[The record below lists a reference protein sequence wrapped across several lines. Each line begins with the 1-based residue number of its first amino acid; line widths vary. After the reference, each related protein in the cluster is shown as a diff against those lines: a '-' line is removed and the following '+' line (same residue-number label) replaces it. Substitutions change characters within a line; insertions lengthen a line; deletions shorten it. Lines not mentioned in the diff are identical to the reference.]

1 MIKKVILHDKE
12 RVKSFAVED
21 SFTFSQLMV
30 EEIERQDSLESL
42 LSCNRGAFVLVC
54 MFETE
59 IDQVTSKLRDM
70 LKKNEKLLKKFKS
83 KGIEI
88 LSKKIT

>member
-42 LSCNRGAFVLVC
+42 LSCNRGAFVLVF
-54 MFETE
+54 MLETE

>member
-12 RVKSFAVED
+12 RVKSFGVED

-30 EEIERQDSLESL
+30 QEIERQDSLESL
-42 LSCNRGAFVLVC
+42 LSCNRGAFVLVF
-54 MFETE
+54 MLETE

>member
-30 EEIERQDSLESL
+30 EEIERQDSLEAL
-42 LSCNRGAFVLVC
+42 LSCNRGAFVLVF
-54 MFETE
+54 MLETE
-59 IDQVTSKLRDM
+59 VDQVTSKLKAM
-70 LKKNEKLLKKFKS
+70 LKKKEKLLT
-83 KGIEI
+83 GRRVQIAEE
-88 LSKKIT
+88 LSELT